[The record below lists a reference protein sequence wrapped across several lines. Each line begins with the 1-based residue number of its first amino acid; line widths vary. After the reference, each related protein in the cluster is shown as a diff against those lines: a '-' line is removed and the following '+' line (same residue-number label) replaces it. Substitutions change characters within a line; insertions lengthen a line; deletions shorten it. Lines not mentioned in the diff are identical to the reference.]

1 MFGDPKEKALK
12 KLRKELRAGT
22 YSFIILSILEDKGD
36 MHGYAIR
43 KEFEKLSDGK
53 IVPSEGTLYDLLKSL
68 EKYKLIEGFWAE
80 VGGRARKYYR
90 ITPLGKKVLGEL
102 RKEVEFVN
110 RIMKKLMGDEF
121 GWN

>member
-1 MFGDPKEKALK
+1 
-12 KLRKELRAGT
+12 
-22 YSFIILSILEDKGD
+22 

-68 EKYKLIEGFWAE
+68 KKYRLMEGFWAE

-90 ITPLGKKVLGEL
+90 ITPLGREVLKSLE
-102 RKEVEFVN
+102 R
-110 RIMKKLMGDEF
+110 R
-121 GWN
+121 